1 VRDKETAEIAIRAA
15 LTGHLVFSTLHTN
28 DAAGAIT
35 RLVDMGIEPFL
46 VASSVEALI
55 AQRLVRRLCHVCKK
69 PWKVDLSFLS
79 NIAFPMERIQ
89 DGVIYEAAGC
99 EECRG
104 TGFRGRTGIYE
115 ILVVGDL
122 VRPLIVSRASA
133 GEIKTAALRQGM
145 RTLRMDGW
153 NKALNGTTTMEE
165 VLRVSEEDE
174 ALSEG

>member
-1 VRDKETAEIAIRAA
+1 M
-15 LTGHLVFSTLHTN
+15 FSTLHTN
-28 DAAGAIT
+28 DAAGAVT

-46 VASSVEALI
+46 VASSVEALV
-55 AQRLVRRLCHVCKK
+55 AQRLVRRLCNKCKK
-69 PWKVDLSFLS
+69 PWKVDPAFLAS
-79 NIAFPMERIQ
+79 IGFPMERLTE
-89 DGVIYEAAGC
+89 GTIYEAAGC

-115 ILVVGDL
+115 ILVVTDQI
-122 VRPLIVSRASA
+122 RPLIVSRAAS
-133 GEIKTAALRQGM
+133 GEIKADAFRHGM

-153 NKALNGTTTMEE
+153 NKVLDGITTMEE